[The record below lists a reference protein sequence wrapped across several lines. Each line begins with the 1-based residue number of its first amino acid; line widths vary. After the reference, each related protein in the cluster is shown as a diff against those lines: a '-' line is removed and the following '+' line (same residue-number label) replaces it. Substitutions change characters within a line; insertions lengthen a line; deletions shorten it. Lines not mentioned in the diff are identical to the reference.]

1 MFTGIITAIG
11 TVAEITK
18 SGDWTLRIRTPWACD
33 DIALGASIACSG
45 VCLTVTARQ
54 DDWFEVGVSA
64 ETLSLTTIGT
74 WQQGSR
80 INLERAL
87 SVGDEL
93 GGHIVSGH
101 VDGLA
106 KLISVT
112 PVDDS
117 HCLRFEVPEGLAG
130 FVASKGSVALDGI
143 SLTVNAVAGA
153 QFEVNIIAHSWE
165 HTTLADRQD
174 GDMVNL
180 EIDMLARYVARLL
193 SVQGEQK

>member
-117 HCLRFEVPEGLAG
+117 HCLRFEVPEDLAG

-143 SLTVNAVAGA
+143 SLTVNAVACA